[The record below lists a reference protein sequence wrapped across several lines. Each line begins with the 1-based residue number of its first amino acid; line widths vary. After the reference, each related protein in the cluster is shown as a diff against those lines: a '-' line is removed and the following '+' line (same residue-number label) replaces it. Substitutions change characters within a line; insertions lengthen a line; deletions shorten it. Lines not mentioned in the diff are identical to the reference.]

1 MEKHTSLN
9 FSITMM
15 TMIKTLTPLIL
26 ASLLSGCFH
35 LGDPRAKI
43 YNASAVVVANHI
55 CVLTQPEGDEKMITL
70 NIEEIANKENG
81 FNKVFDNDGLKVSS
95 DKCIPTYNYPF
106 KAGHAYTVSI
116 TLQSRDKEK
125 KGIVPAGRA
134 YGVGFTLTDRN
145 GELVINSIN

>member
-1 MEKHTSLN
+1 MRELLL
-9 FSITMM
+9 IVP
-15 TMIKTLTPLIL
+15 ILLT
-26 ASLLSGCFH
+26 GCFH
-35 LGDPRAKI
+35 FNDPRVKL
-43 YNASAVVVANHI
+43 YNASAVVLANEV
-55 CVLTQPEGDEKMITL
+55 CVLIQPDGDEKMITL

-81 FNKVFDNDGLKVSS
+81 FNKAFDNDGLKVSS

-134 YGVGFTLTDRN
+134 YGVGFTLTGKDD
-145 GELVINSIN
+145 ELVISSIN

>member
-1 MEKHTSLN
+1 MRKLLL
-9 FSITMM
+9 IVP
-15 TMIKTLTPLIL
+15 ILLT
-26 ASLLSGCFH
+26 GCFH
-35 LGDPRAKI
+35 FNDPRVKL
-43 YNASAVVVANHI
+43 YNASAVVIANEV
-55 CVLTQPEGDEKMITL
+55 CVLIRPEDDEKMITL

-106 KAGHAYTVSI
+106 KAGHAYTISI

-134 YGVGFTLTDRN
+134 YGVGFTLTGKDD
-145 GELVINSIN
+145 ELVISSIN